1 MIRSPA
7 PPSTIARS
15 SARTANG
22 GALELTLL
30 RPLAGLEN
38 QLVVG
43 AAADLGDV
51 EFTQETQPAEFTP
64 ERGTVAT
71 GEFVGETDVETAN
84 RAWGLY
90 LTDTLSL
97 TDRLALNVSGRFNRA
112 TVRIENRGDPE
123 DDALDG
129 DHTFTRFNPA
139 AGVAWTPRRW
149 LTAFVTYNEG
159 MRVPTPMELTC
170 ADPTAPCK
178 LPNNFLADPPLERVV
193 SRTGEGRRPRAD
205 RRGGAAGAPRSSRPA
220 SPTTSS
226 SSTTRPRAC

>member
-1 MIRSPA
+1 M
-7 PPSTIARS
+7 
-15 SARTANG
+15 
-22 GALELTLL
+22 L

-38 QLVVG
+38 QLVLG

-51 EFTQETQPAEFTP
+51 EFTQEAQDAEFTP
-64 ERGTVAT
+64 DRGTEAT

-97 TDRLALNVSGRFNRA
+97 ADKLSLTLSGRYNRA
-112 TVRIENRGDPE
+112 QVKIENRGDPE

-139 AGVAWTPRRW
+139 AGLAWTPRRW
-149 LTAFVTYNEG
+149 LTTFATYNEG

-193 SRTGEGRRPRAD
+193 SGQQSSEPA
-205 RRGGAAGAPRSSRPA
+205 GGWEMRAAGAPLSSIPA

-226 SSTTRPRAC
+226 SSTTRPRAS